1 LANVGDKETFTIKV
15 ANLKPYSSYVVNIAS
30 YATINR
36 AGIQQIA
43 NQVVIT
49 DDGGNGTAA
58 YEYSVTEEIFSIAQA
73 TSNINQITVLSKA
86 TINDIGEQYT
96 SNEVSKQVRRGSG
109 APPITTPPSPPPS
122 GSFSSFLAYDQGT
135 NTPLPITYQVTLT
148 KLFNSNYYSMMAL
161 NYYPQPRDV
170 RNLKSVVTGNAP
182 GVYITQ
188 YLEILD
194 DQGKIV
200 LARDKI
206 GRQVTSA
213 AGTST
218 VRLFS
223 VTVTPAMF
231 GGLGNGMTYKARLKS
246 VRESDNVVSYSDM
259 WPCIY
264 IVESNLDTG
273 A

>member
-1 LANVGDKETFTIKV
+1 MARIIF
-15 ANLKPYSSYVVNIAS
+15 LKK
-30 YATINR
+30 
-36 AGIQQIA
+36 
-43 NQVVIT
+43 
-49 DDGGNGTAA
+49 D
-58 YEYSVTEEIFSIAQA
+58 
-73 TSNINQITVLSKA
+73 
-86 TINDIGEQYT
+86 
-96 SNEVSKQVRRGSG
+96 
-109 APPITTPPSPPPS
+109 
-122 GSFSSFLAYDQGT
+122 
-135 NTPLPITYQVTLT
+135 
-148 KLFNSNYYSMMAL
+148 
-161 NYYPQPRDV
+161 
-170 RNLKSVVTGNAP
+170 VTGNAP

-218 VRLFS
+218 VRLYF

-246 VRESDNVVSYSDM
+246 VRESDNAESYSDM

-264 IVESNLDTG
+264 TIEAPPDGGL
-273 A
+273 